1 MPILQELFGV
11 MLKEFNF
18 PNGVDS
24 EDPTEKKKKNGQ
36 GVMCAMM
43 AFNAIVTANPDDAE
57 LKTGARPRARA
68 AAAAAAAATA
78 TARARDHRCRRRH
91 GGRNF
96 LRNFPTAASRAARPQ
111 PRSWRWPRCRASC
124 PTKRRLPTSWRSCR
138 ARARPRET
146 RRPCSSRC

>member
-1 MPILQELFGV
+1 MQIVPILQELFGV

-24 EDPTEKKKKNGQ
+24 EDPAEKKKKNGQ

-43 AFNAIVTANPDDAE
+43 AFNTIVTANPDDAE
-57 LKTGARPRARA
+57 LKTGAPAPRAAA

-78 TARARDHRCRRRH
+78 RARDRRRRRRRH
-91 GGRNF
+91 GGHNF
-96 LRNFPTAASRAARPQ
+96 LRNFPIAASRAARPQ

-124 PTKRRLPTSWRSCR
+124 PTKRRSPTS
-138 ARARPRET
+138 
-146 RRPCSSRC
+146 